1 MVYYARTSSSNHL
14 EHHGILGQKWGVRRF
29 QNEDGTLTT
38 AGKRRYQ
45 VMTDPT
51 TGAQAKSSRFTP
63 EQIEEAK
70 SRGYTVEDV
79 EEVDERGIQEAREHR
94 KRMVAIGAAVVGTAI
109 AALLIKKGIENRAS
123 QKAAIE
129 ESNKQLDEF
138 RKKAGDKLFDLVDT
152 RVPESASSKVSNI
165 AKPSAFAKAKAARAG
180 RQLEKLKVQKE
191 LNAISAKYKP
201 AQDAATKAS
210 NAEWSKYISD
220 LKKDLK
226 TTSDANT
233 KLVSNASGL
242 AKAAS
247 YTSELIKK
255 LDGK

>member
-1 MVYYARTSSSNHL
+1 MTYLA
-14 EHHGILGQKWGVRRF
+14 HHGILGQKWGVRRF
-29 QNEDGTLTT
+29 QNKDGTLTT
-38 AGKRRYQ
+38 AGRKRYQ
-45 VMTDPT
+45 VMTDPE
-51 TGAQAKSSRFTP
+51 TGN
-63 EQIEEAK
+63 QIK
-70 SRGYTVEDV
+70 SRQFTDEQLARAKEHGYTVEDV
-79 EEVDERGIQEAREHR
+79 EERDEKGIEEARAYR

-123 QKAAIE
+123 RKAAID
-129 ESNKQLDEF
+129 ESSKQLDEF
-138 RKKAGDKLFDLVDT
+138 RKKTGDKLFDLVDT
-152 RVPESASSKVSNI
+152 RVPESASSKASNI
-165 AKPSAFAKAKAARAG
+165 AKPSAFAKVKAARAG

-191 LNAISAKYKP
+191 LNAIAAKHKP

-220 LKKDLK
+220 LKNNLK
-226 TTSDANT
+226 TTSDVNT
-233 KLVSNASGL
+233 KLASNASGL